1 MAEQNPQC
9 THLRKIDSA
18 STPSL
23 LDWMNS
29 EYSMFRLQLARD
41 TSLGPGLVNNQV
53 FLQYVMSIGP
63 HGAHRF

>member
-1 MAEQNPQC
+1 
-9 THLRKIDSA
+9 
-18 STPSL
+18 
-23 LDWMNS
+23 
-29 EYSMFRLQLARD
+29 MFRLQLARD